1 MPDCLCAVILLPV
14 TLPMPIG
21 KYQHQVQRYRPKQAA
36 NKWKPEANAAAAS
49 AISPEEK
56 DLLHALRAQHGA
68 YPRVQD
74 PRRAHEANIVD
85 RVTENAGRT
94 EQLLARQE
102 ALRNI
107 DAGTPLMFGNAPLAT
122 KLILGGLLLH
132 SVSSTAAHVNLHSRL
147 LADHGRSIAPSAEP
161 GQTPGASDTGSDE
174 APDEQTAGTSV
185 PESQSTNVQQFKPA
199 HFEQA
204 LQAPANATTANSEQ
218 VRSKR
223 ESSPSAGKLSIPL
236 PWGSKRPSSF
246 SQHMLGEAPTREIVY
261 RMAIKLNG
269 QDPDQKYVLTDRWQ
283 TFSQNML
290 TANLRVNQTKTHV
303 ELALDADTEMLPFL
317 VRRYPENLYW
327 PKEALF
333 KEAYDAHIQESKE
346 RGIRALNTALADH
359 GIERDTKIDLMT
371 VSAHNSNADPIDKL
385 RPQKGD
391 RGFIVALHGDSG
403 TRYFALTPLD
413 DDMVFPISKTVD
425 LYRWISENRY
435 LFFTPDMNFDGID
448 SFYARGTMHDVT
460 AGAAVDK
467 IVPDLVDRIIVPL
480 KRLAYGETQLQEFI
494 HLARG
499 MIDPGSFYDLNRAL
513 ELEDYTTFF
522 LTIGASLIPVVR
534 GKGVVFFKYI
544 TKHSKGLKNFLKN
557 RFIKNGIGDM
567 ADLSDD
573 VVQTALT
580 FRSLQALDH
589 GSTPDDKLPPL
600 SANAKNDLTKIN
612 ELITKDNWIR
622 NSVIEEQV
630 ATSSQAIS
638 RIRHTLADGGYKTE
652 VICML
657 VWRAESDHPKV
668 QYLVTVRRFG
678 DSQEFVIDAPIGD
691 SHHLRPAG
699 TAVYSLQKWGSR
711 TRKHAEHNIP
721 HGRVKIKLFSTTQA
735 ALDAF
740 KPGQEVA
747 QDADLGANV
756 LVLHEPNNHHGR
768 GHRHHRHQN

>member
-161 GQTPGASDTGSDE
+161 EQTPGASDTGSDE

-303 ELALDADTEMLPFL
+303 ELALDAPHQLRH
-317 VRRYPENLYW
+317 VR
-327 PKEALF
+327 
-333 KEAYDAHIQESKE
+333 
-346 RGIRALNTALADH
+346 
-359 GIERDTKIDLMT
+359 
-371 VSAHNSNADPIDKL
+371 L
-385 RPQKGD
+385 RHQ
-391 RGFIVALHGDSG
+391 R
-403 TRYFALTPLD
+403 D
-413 DDMVFPISKTVD
+413 DD
-425 LYRWISENRY
+425 R
-435 LFFTPDMNFDGID
+435 DG
-448 SFYARGTMHDVT
+448 SRGRPGRRR
-460 AGAAVDK
+460 GA
-467 IVPDLVDRIIVPL
+467 P
-480 KRLAYGETQLQEFI
+480 YE
-494 HLARG
+494 
-499 MIDPGSFYDLNRAL
+499 RAPSGCAL
-513 ELEDYTTFF
+513 D
-522 LTIGASLIPVVR
+522 
-534 GKGVVFFKYI
+534 
-544 TKHSKGLKNFLKN
+544 
-557 RFIKNGIGDM
+557 
-567 ADLSDD
+567 
-573 VVQTALT
+573 QTAVPQRGEGLPERAAAGRRCDT
-580 FRSLQALDH
+580 GHRTPGPAGRRAAGGSSRSLL
-589 GSTPDDKLPPL
+589 
-600 SANAKNDLTKIN
+600 
-612 ELITKDNWIR
+612 
-622 NSVIEEQV
+622 
-630 ATSSQAIS
+630 
-638 RIRHTLADGGYKTE
+638 
-652 VICML
+652 
-657 VWRAESDHPKV
+657 
-668 QYLVTVRRFG
+668 
-678 DSQEFVIDAPIGD
+678 
-691 SHHLRPAG
+691 
-699 TAVYSLQKWGSR
+699 
-711 TRKHAEHNIP
+711 
-721 HGRVKIKLFSTTQA
+721 
-735 ALDAF
+735 
-740 KPGQEVA
+740 
-747 QDADLGANV
+747 
-756 LVLHEPNNHHGR
+756 
-768 GHRHHRHQN
+768 